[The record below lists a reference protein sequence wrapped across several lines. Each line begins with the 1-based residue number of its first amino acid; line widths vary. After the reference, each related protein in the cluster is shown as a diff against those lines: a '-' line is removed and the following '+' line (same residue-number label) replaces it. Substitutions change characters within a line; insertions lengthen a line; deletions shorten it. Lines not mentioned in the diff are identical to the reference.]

1 MEDFLTGFWEAN
13 FQSYDAN
20 DLLAMMST
28 WQHADIGRTPG
39 FDGDLPRALGAIQ
52 ARVLSMPS
60 LRDLY
65 FPPEDEVWANRFVPA
80 GEVRTIPGVW
90 GHLAGGGLDPA
101 AAAFIGTAV
110 RELLES

>member
-1 MEDFLTGFWEAN
+1 
-13 FQSYDAN
+13 
-20 DLLAMMST
+20 
-28 WQHADIGRTPG
+28 
-39 FDGDLPRALGAIQ
+39 
-52 ARVLSMPS
+52 MPS